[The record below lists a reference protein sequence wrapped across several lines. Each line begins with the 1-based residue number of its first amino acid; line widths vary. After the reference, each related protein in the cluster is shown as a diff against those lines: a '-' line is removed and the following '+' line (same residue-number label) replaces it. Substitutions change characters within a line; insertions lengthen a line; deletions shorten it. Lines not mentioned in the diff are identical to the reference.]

1 MSATSGAAA
10 PQPRV
15 RWGVYPSLVAAVVL
29 VLSYVLMPQY
39 AETADAVGYMLRVTA
54 RVAFLFLILAYIAR
68 PLVVMFG
75 TGQVLVAN
83 RRYLGLAMAL
93 AHTVHFIFVVISVRS
108 SGESLELLTLL
119 FGGLAFLLMW
129 GMAITSNDAAVRL
142 LGRKWKLLHIVGL
155 HYLWLIFMQSFAG
168 LAAFDDPYF
177 LYAALSAVGLAA
189 LLLRIAAWRRQR
201 VRRAV

>member
-1 MSATSGAAA
+1 
-10 PQPRV
+10 
-15 RWGVYPSLVAAVVL
+15 
-29 VLSYVLMPQY
+29 MPQY

-108 SGESLELLTLL
+108 SGESLEL
-119 FGGLAFLLMW
+119 
-129 GMAITSNDAAVRL
+129 DAVVWRIGVFAD
-142 LGRKWKLLHIVGL
+142 VGDGD
-155 HYLWLIFMQSFAG
+155 Y
-168 LAAFDDPYF
+168 
-177 LYAALSAVGLAA
+177 V
-189 LLLRIAAWRRQR
+189 
-201 VRRAV
+201 